1 MADAGDSVTAGPPPE
16 ARGRHRRKQQWPHV
30 ARGLVLGYLAVILL
44 GTLLLTLPAS
54 NMQGQWTPPGV
65 AFFTATSAVCVTGLI
80 VVDTGA
86 HFSYFGQTVIML
98 LLQIGGLGYATAYIF
113 IVLLIGR
120 KLSTGDQHILRTGMN
135 LPHLGHLREVVV
147 RVVIITLAAE
157 ALGMAIMLPAF
168 MGSRGSQGVFDALF
182 QSVSSFNNAGFSTFT
197 DSLVSFAGDPLIG
210 LTMPI
215 LTVLGGIG
223 FIVMLDLHE
232 RFLARR
238 RRLLS
243 LHTHVVLRATALLLV
258 VGFVLTL
265 VFEWNNPSTL
275 AGDPLGEK
283 LLKAFSMSVFPRTC
297 GFNTVGYNVVTPS
310 TYLLTLLLMFIGAS
324 PGGTGGGVKTT
335 SFTIISLATLNS
347 FRGRTATIIH
357 GRKVPARVLINAYG
371 LMTVWISVLLAATV
385 ALAHFEPFAME
396 DILFETVSALGTV
409 GLSRGITANLHWMS
423 QGVLCLLMILGRV
436 GPITAGSIAFHPA
449 PPEVVHYPVEDVLVG

>member
-1 MADAGDSVTAGPPPE
+1 MQDAEDSLPAGPPP
-16 ARGRHRRKQQWPHV
+16 AGHTTTRRRRQWPHV
-30 ARGLVLGYLAVILL
+30 ARVLVLGYLGVILL
-44 GTLLLTLPAS
+44 GTALLTLPVS
-54 NMQGQWTPPGV
+54 NMQGAWTPVWV

-80 VVDTGA
+80 VVDTGT

-98 LLQIGGLGYATAYIF
+98 LIQIGGLGYATAYIF
-113 IVLLIGR
+113 IVLLLGR
-120 KLSTGDQHILRTGMN
+120 KLSTGDQNILRTGLN

-147 RVVIITLAAE
+147 RVVIITLAVE

-168 MGSRGSQGVFDALF
+168 LCHRGGGGVFDALF
-182 QSVSSFNNAGFSTFT
+182 QAVSSFNNAGFSTFT
-197 DSLVSFAGDPLIG
+197 DSLVSFAGNPAIG

-223 FIVMLDLHE
+223 FIVMMDLHE
-232 RFLARR
+232 RFFLRR
-238 RRLLS
+238 RRILS
-243 LHTHVVLRATALLLV
+243 LHTHVVLRATALLLI
-258 VGFVLTL
+258 VGFVLSL
-265 VFEWNNPSTL
+265 VFEWNNPATL
-275 AGDPLGEK
+275 AGDPLGVK

-310 TYLLTLLLMFIGAS
+310 TYLLTLVLMFIGAS

-335 SFTIISLATLNS
+335 SFAVISLATLNS

-371 LMTVWISVLLAATV
+371 LLTVWFAVLLV
-385 ALAHFEPFAME
+385 ASVAIAHFEPFGTE
-396 DILFETVSALGTV
+396 DIVFETVSALGTV
-409 GLSRGITANLHWMS
+409 GLSRGITANLHWTS